1 MEKLVIATRGSRL
14 ALWQANHVKDSLEA
28 VHPGLAVELNI
39 IKTKGD
45 IILEVMRRLGEC
57 ELVTMKTTGDKIL
70 DRTLDK
76 VGGKGLFVKEIEEA
90 LLSGAADI
98 AVHSMKDVPMELPEG
113 LILGIVPE
121 REDPTDLFLS
131 VDYDSLENL
140 PAGAVVG
147 TSSLRRQ
154 AQVLAQR
161 PDLEVVSLRGNVD
174 TRLRKLTEGQFAAI
188 IMATAGMKRLGLSVP
203 KECPLAPPAFI
214 PAVGQ
219 GALGIEFRE
228 DRKDLA
234 EMLSFMEH
242 RPTRICVE
250 AERGL
255 LAGLDGGCQV
265 PIAGHAEMLD
275 DGTFELEGLVGE
287 VDGSV
292 IIRRK
297 VTGRADEARPVGFA
311 LARSRDPRPGV
322 RAVSFPPPGC
332 SGCRSLALT
341 SRLAPQGKPIPFETG
356 RALFKAETFG
366 RGGHGE
372 GRDSLSSERFSPSPR
387 SF

>member
-1 MEKLVIATRGSRL
+1 M
-14 ALWQANHVKDSLEA
+14 
-28 VHPGLAVELNI
+28 
-39 IKTKGD
+39 
-45 IILEVMRRLGEC
+45 
-57 ELVTMKTTGDKIL
+57 
-70 DRTLDK
+70 
-76 VGGKGLFVKEIEEA
+76 
-90 LLSGAADI
+90 
-98 AVHSMKDVPMELPEG
+98 
-113 LILGIVPE
+113 
-121 REDPTDLFLS
+121 
-131 VDYDSLENL
+131 
-140 PAGAVVG
+140 VG

-174 TRLRKLTEGQFAAI
+174 TLLRKLTEGQFAAI

-297 VTGRADEARPVGFA
+297 VTGRADEARAVGFA
-311 LARSRDPRPGV
+311 LARSLPEDGG
-322 RAVSFPPPGC
+322 AEI
-332 SGCRSLALT
+332 LA
-341 SRLAPQGKPIPFETG
+341 RVYA
-356 RALFKAETFG
+356 R
-366 RGGHGE
+366 
-372 GRDSLSSERFSPSPR
+372 
-387 SF
+387 

>member
-45 IILEVMRRLGEC
+45 IILDVPLA
-57 ELVTMKTTGDKIL
+57 
-70 DRTLDK
+70 K

-113 LILGIVPE
+113 PHPRHRAGTRGPHGPVPFGGL
-121 REDPTDLFLS
+121 RFAGKP
-131 VDYDSLENL
+131 

-174 TRLRKLTEGQFAAI
+174 TRLRKLTEGAVRRHHHGDGGHEAPRPVRAQGVPARPARVHPRRG
-188 IMATAGMKRLGLSVP
+188 AGR
-203 KECPLAPPAFI
+203 ARHRI
-214 PAVGQ
+214 PRGPQ
-219 GALGIEFRE
+219 
-228 DRKDLA
+228 DLA

-297 VTGRADEARPVGFA
+297 VTGRADEARAVGFA
-311 LARSRDPRPGV
+311 LARS
-322 RAVSFPPPGC
+322 
-332 SGCRSLALT
+332 
-341 SRLAPQGKPIPFETG
+341 
-356 RALFKAETFG
+356 
-366 RGGHGE
+366 
-372 GRDSLSSERFSPSPR
+372 SPR
-387 SF
+387 TAGAEILARVYAR

>member
-28 VHPGLAVELNI
+28 AHPGLAVELNI

-45 IILEVMRRLGEC
+45 IILDVPLA
-57 ELVTMKTTGDKIL
+57 
-70 DRTLDK
+70 K

-131 VDYDSLENL
+131 VDYDSLESL

-203 KECPLAPPAFI
+203 KERPLAPPAFI

-219 GALGIEFRE
+219 GALGIEFCE

-234 EMLSFMEH
+234 EMLAFMEH
-242 RPTRICVE
+242 RPTRVCVE
-250 AERGL
+250 AERGF

-275 DGTFELEGLVGE
+275 DDRFILDGLVAE

-292 IIRRK
+292 ILREQQEG
-297 VTGRADEARPVGFA
+297 TAATARETGFA
-311 LARSRDPRPGV
+311 LARHLLDKG
-322 RAVSFPPPGC
+322 GKDI
-332 SGCRSLALT
+332 LD
-341 SRLAPQGKPIPFETG
+341 RLY
-356 RALFKAETFG
+356 AEN
-366 RGGHGE
+366 R
-372 GRDSLSSERFSPSPR
+372 
-387 SF
+387 